1 MYYCN
6 NILTHILY
14 KRLFMKQTLLILL
27 MCLGIGLHQQLQAQ
41 SRVVT
46 GKVLSE
52 EDGLGLPGA
61 SILIKGLAVGTTT
74 DINGQFTID
83 VPAGRNILI
92 ISFIGMQAQEV
103 NVSSRNNISVTLRN
117 DDTDL
122 SEVIVTGTRV
132 GARSRIDSPVPVDII
147 PVSKV
152 MNAVGQVDLNQI
164 LTYIAPSFQS
174 SRQTISD
181 GSDHVDPAQ
190 LRGLGTDQVLVLI
203 NGKRRHQSAL
213 VNVNGTVNRGSVGT
227 DLNAIPAHAVEK
239 IEILRDG
246 AAAQYGSDA
255 IAGVVNIILKKTQGL
270 SGSVASGTHVTDYDK
285 NFVLESGKGS
295 QTSVSD
301 GNMISAGL
309 NYGIKVGNEGFL
321 NITGEYV
328 RRGFT
333 NRTGTYTGQIFPSV
347 GGLNVDDAELVS
359 RGLTRDDFDMR
370 IGNSEVNGGG
380 IMINFALPLKNGFE
394 LYSFG
399 GYNNKQGNAAGFYRY
414 PNSVPAAVR
423 PNVFQVYPN
432 GFLPEIN
439 TDITDLSNTIGLTGS
454 LGDWRFDL
462 SNTFGQNIFDFE
474 ITKSVNYTQAL
485 QTRDFQTEFDAG
497 GLNFLQNTVNFD
509 AARKYDVLSGLNVAV
524 GAEFRIE
531 QFGVRAGEETSYRNF
546 NPNAGVPA
554 GSQVFGGFTPS
565 TAGTF
570 NRNNKAVYLDVEQ
583 EVTNAWNVAAAIR
596 FENYTDF
603 GSTFNYKFATR
614 YKIADGF
621 ALRASTSTGFRAPSM
636 QQIYYSRVNTLFVTV
651 PGQGLVPVESG
662 TFRNDSE
669 PARIL
674 GIPTL
679 KQETSRSFTIGTTLQ
694 PTNNLELTIDAY
706 QIDIDDRIVLTNN
719 FTDGGNLAIREQ
731 LAAANATT
739 ANFFTNA
746 IDTRA
751 RGIEAVISYD
761 VILRANSSLNFI
773 LAGTF
778 IDNSVK
784 KDAAGK
790 PIIKGSPILEQ
801 TGQIGNYFNR
811 EDQSRIE
818 VASPRDK
825 VSFMANYNVGKFSLM
840 TRVVRFG
847 QVVFLDPTMGT
858 DPSVWP
864 VNTLSGERE
873 SLDQI
878 FSPKMVTDVTVSYKF
893 TENLRLN
900 VGANNLFDVYQD
912 MHNHSGNFSAGRF
925 IYSRRVQQMGFNG
938 RFVFAR
944 LNFNF

>member
-1 MYYCN
+1 
-6 NILTHILY
+6 
-14 KRLFMKQTLLILL
+14 MKKTLLILL
-27 MCLGIGLHQQLQAQ
+27 VCFTLSLHQNLQAQ
-41 SRVVT
+41 TRTVT
-46 GKVLSE
+46 GKVTTQ

-61 SILIKGLAVGTTT
+61 AIQIKGLSSGTVT
-74 DINGQFTID
+74 DMDGNFSID
-83 VPAGRNILI
+83 VPAGRNTLI
-92 ISFIGMQAQEV
+92 ISFIGLQSQEIDITG
-103 NVSSRNNISVTLRN
+103 RNAVNISLRT

-122 SEVIVTGTRV
+122 SEIIVTGTRV

-152 MNAVGQVDLNQI
+152 INAVGQVDLNQI

-190 LRGLGTDQVLVLI
+190 LRGLGTDQVLVLV

-213 VNVNGTVNRGSVGT
+213 VNVNGTVNRGQVGT
-227 DLNAIPAHAVEK
+227 DLNAIPAHSVER

-255 IAGVVNIILKKTQGL
+255 IAGVINIILKRSIGL
-270 SGSVASGTHVTDYDK
+270 SGSVASGTHITSYNK
-285 NFVLESGKGS
+285 NFIVDNGNDSK
-295 QTSVSD
+295 VNVVD
-301 GNMISAGL
+301 GTMVSAGL
-309 NYGIKVGNEGFL
+309 NYGFKVGNEGFL

-333 NRTGTYTGQIFPSV
+333 NRTGTYAGQIFPSV
-347 GGLNVDDAELVS
+347 GGVNVDQAELLA
-359 RGLTRDDFDMR
+359 RGLDREDFDMR

-380 IMINFALPLKNGFE
+380 VMLNFALPLGNGLE

-399 GYNNKQGNAAGFYRY
+399 GYNNKRGNAAGFYRY

-423 PNVFQVYPN
+423 TNVFATYPI

-439 TDITDLSNTIGLTGS
+439 TDITDISNTIGLTGS
-454 LGDWRFDL
+454 LGGWNFDL

-474 ITKSVNYTQAL
+474 ITNSVNYTQAF
-485 QTRDFQTEFDAG
+485 QTSDFQTEFDAG

-509 AARKYDVLSGLNVAV
+509 AARKYDVLAGLNVAA
-524 GAEFRIE
+524 GAEFRLE
-531 QFGVRAGEETSYRNF
+531 QFGIRAGEESSYRNF
-546 NPNAGVPA
+546 DPSAGVPA

-565 TAGTF
+565 TEGTF

-583 EVTNAWNVAAAIR
+583 EFTRSWNLAAAVR
-596 FENYTDF
+596 FENYSDF
-603 GSTFNYKFATR
+603 GSTFNYKLATR
-614 YKIADGF
+614 YKVAEGF

-651 PGQGLVPVESG
+651 PGQGLVPIESG

-674 GIPTL
+674 GIPRL
-679 KQETSRSFTIGTTLQ
+679 RQETSRSFTVGTTIQ
-694 PTNNLELTIDAY
+694 PTNNLEITIDAY

-719 FTDGGNLAIREQ
+719 FTDGGNEAIREQ

-751 RGIEAVISYD
+751 RGIETVITYD
-761 VILRANSSLNFI
+761 VIISPTSSFNFM

-784 KDAAGK
+784 KDEAGN
-790 PIIKGSPILEQ
+790 PIIKASPILEQ
-801 TGQIGNYFNR
+801 TGQINNYFNR

-818 VASPRDK
+818 VANPRDK
-825 VSFMANYNVGKFSLM
+825 VSFMANYNIGNFTFM
-840 TRVVRFG
+840 ARAVRFG
-847 QVVFLDPTMGT
+847 QVVYLDPTMGT
-858 DPSVWP
+858 DPSTWP
-864 VNTLSGERE
+864 INTLTGNRE
-873 SLDQI
+873 TLDQT
-878 FSPKMVTDVTVSYKF
+878 FSPKIVTDVTVSYRF
-893 TENLRLN
+893 TDNLRLN

-912 MHNHSGNFSAGRF
+912 MHSHSGNFGAGRF
-925 IYSRRVQQMGFNG
+925 VYSRRVQQMGFNG